1 MPTGNNSWNILRLK
15 GRYFAGQYIIHRP
28 FIEFIVLNMDNFET
42 HPCKDAI
49 LKKSKSCLDGC
60 MGFIKVF
67 DVEIV
72 NSLTCL
78 FPTGM
83 V

>member
-1 MPTGNNSWNILRLK
+1 
-15 GRYFAGQYIIHRP
+15 
-28 FIEFIVLNMDNFET
+28 
-42 HPCKDAI
+42 
-49 LKKSKSCLDGC
+49 LDGC

-67 DVEIV
+67 DVQTV